1 MNYTKNHYFL
11 QIAQLVAQLNN
22 LRRGSILNLGKICI
36 KSTKMPE
43 TKNKPTPL
51 EKYIREFLE
60 YCEVEKNKSLLTIEN
75 YAHYLARFA
84 GFAKDHGLT
93 RPEQINLDTIR
104 SYRLFLN
111 RLVNENTG
119 RGLKLATQNY
129 HVIAVRAFLKYLAKR
144 DVDTLSAEK
153 IELAKS
159 PAREV
164 EIMTNDEV
172 QRIKDAVKHEENEI
186 ARFRDTAILELLFSS
201 GVRISEL
208 VQLKQKQLNFDRGEF
223 TVRGKGDKLRLVF
236 MSEEA
241 AKMIKAYLKK
251 RDDNNP
257 ALFVSH
263 SQIGNNVEK
272 QMQAMTAKSDQHN
285 AAGLTARSVQRLVK
299 KYAGLAGIMH
309 KVTPHTF
316 RHSFA
321 TDLLQN
327 GADIRSVQTLLGHA
341 SITTTQ
347 IYTHVTNQQLREV
360 HKKFHNKK

>member
-1 MNYTKNHYFL
+1 
-11 QIAQLVAQLNN
+11 
-22 LRRGSILNLGKICI
+22 
-36 KSTKMPE
+36 MPE
-43 TKNKPTPL
+43 TNTKVTPL

-60 YCEVEKNKSLLTIEN
+60 YCEIEKNKSLLTIEN

-84 GFAKDHGLT
+84 AFAKSEGIT
-93 RPEQINLDTIR
+93 KPEQVNLDTVR

-111 RLVNENTG
+111 RLTAESTG
-119 RGLKLATQNY
+119 RGLKSTTQNY

-153 IELAKS
+153 IELAKN

-164 EIMTNDEV
+164 EIMNNDEV
-172 QRIKDAVKHEENEI
+172 ARIKAIVSSEDNEVARLRDAS
-186 ARFRDTAILELLFSS
+186 ILELLFSS

-208 VQLKQKQLNFDRGEF
+208 VQLKQSQLNFERGEF

-236 MSEEA
+236 MSDEA
-241 AKMIKAYLKK
+241 GKMLKAYLKK

-263 SQIGNNVEK
+263 SKIGNTVTK
-272 QMQAMTAKSDQHN
+272 QMEGMSKKSDQHN

-299 KYAGLAGIMH
+299 KYAALAGIMH

-347 IYTHVTNQQLREV
+347 IYTHVTNSQLREV

>member
-1 MNYTKNHYFL
+1 MPE
-11 QIAQLVAQLNN
+11 
-22 LRRGSILNLGKICI
+22 I
-36 KSTKMPE
+36 KSKE
-43 TKNKPTPL
+43 QKEKPNPL

-84 GFAKDHGLT
+84 AFAKEHGFT
-93 RPEQINLDTIR
+93 KPEQINLDTVR

-111 RLVNENTG
+111 RLTNANTG

-159 PAREV
+159 PSREV

-172 QRIKDAVKHEENEI
+172 ARIKAAVKSEDNEV
-186 ARFRDTAILELLFSS
+186 AQLRDAAILELLFSS

-208 VQLKQKQLNFDRGEF
+208 VQLKQTQLNFERGEF

-236 MSEEA
+236 MSDEA
-241 AKMIKAYLKK
+241 GKMLKAYLKK

-263 SQIGNNVEK
+263 SQIGNSVTK
-272 QMQAMTAKSDQHN
+272 QMESIGKKSDQHN

-299 KYAGLAGIMH
+299 KYAGIAGIMH

-347 IYTHVTNQQLREV
+347 IYTHVTNHQLREV

>member
-1 MNYTKNHYFL
+1 MAKSLKNQDNGDDL
-11 QIAQLVAQLNN
+11 ISQKPV
-22 LRRGSILNLGKICI
+22 R
-36 KSTKMPE
+36 KSP
-43 TKNKPTPL
+43 PPSVIDR
-51 EKYIREFLE
+51 YIQDFLE
-60 YCEVEKNKSLLTIEN
+60 YCEIEKNKSRLTIQN
-75 YAHYLARFA
+75 YHHYLVRFSA
-84 GFAKDHGLT
+84 FCRENGISK
-93 RPEQINLDTIR
+93 PEQITLDTVR

-111 RLVNENTG
+111 RLTDERTG
-119 RGLKLATQNY
+119 RALKSVTQNY

-144 DVDTLSAEK
+144 DIDTLSAEK
-153 IELAKS
+153 IELAKAPS
-159 PAREV
+159 REV
-164 EIMTNDEV
+164 PVMSNDEV
-172 QRIKDAVKHEENEI
+172 QRIKDATKHEELEV
-186 ARFRDTAILELLFSS
+186 ARLRDKAILELLFSS

-208 VQLKQKQLNFDRGEF
+208 VQLKIKQLNFDSGEF

-236 MSEEA
+236 MSPEA
-241 AKMIKAYLKK
+241 VQAIQMYLIK
-251 RDDNNP
+251 RHDNNP

-263 SQIGNNVEK
+263 SKIGNTVEK
-272 QMQAMTAKSDQHN
+272 QMESIGGGRDSVP
-285 AAGLTARSVQRLVK
+285 GLTARSVQRLVK

>member
-1 MNYTKNHYFL
+1 
-11 QIAQLVAQLNN
+11 
-22 LRRGSILNLGKICI
+22 
-36 KSTKMPE
+36 MPE
-43 TKNKPTPL
+43 TNSTTKQKTSPL
-51 EKYIREFLE
+51 ERNIREFLE
-60 YCEVEKNKSLLTIEN
+60 YCEIEKNKSLLTIRN

-84 GFAKDHGLT
+84 SFAHSQGLT
-93 RPEQINLDTIR
+93 KPEDITQDTVR

-111 RLVNENTG
+111 RLVDENRG
-119 RGLKLATQNY
+119 KGLKLVTQNY
-129 HVIAVRAFLKYLAKR
+129 HVIALRAFLKYLAKR
-144 DVDTLSAEK
+144 DINTLSAEK
-153 IELAKS
+153 IELAKN

-172 QRIKDAVKHEENEI
+172 GRIKAAVKGEDNEI
-186 ARFRDTAILELLFSS
+186 ARLRDAAILELLFSS

-208 VQLKQKQLNFDRGEF
+208 VQLKQSQLNFDRGEF

-236 MSEEA
+236 MSDEA
-241 AKMIKAYLKK
+241 VKMLREYLKK

-263 SQIGNNVEK
+263 SKIGNSVTK
-272 QMQAMTAKSDQHN
+272 QMEAMTKKSDQHN
-285 AAGLTARSVQRLVK
+285 AAGLTARSVQRLVH
-299 KYAGLAGIMH
+299 KYASLAGIMH

-347 IYTHVTNQQLREV
+347 IYTHVTNSQLREV